1 MLPIMQSGMILGS
14 IGSATLSTNTGNF
27 GVSHLLER
35 NTEVS
40 VERVIGIT
48 RHDLLEEQHG
58 KGTTPSPSG
67 GIGDF
72 LQHHVAFVLVLALC
86 FVWTFVSFWTS
97 IEFIMLWKL
106 YGLYGF
112 FEVQSLFDFNF
123 GDLYY
128 GVFLLG
134 SLLTVSHLILVDRSR
149 AYFWDGNL

>member
-1 MLPIMQSGMILGS
+1 
-14 IGSATLSTNTGNF
+14 
-27 GVSHLLER
+27 
-35 NTEVS
+35 
-40 VERVIGIT
+40 
-48 RHDLLEEQHG
+48 
-58 KGTTPSPSG
+58 
-67 GIGDF
+67 
-72 LQHHVAFVLVLALC
+72 
-86 FVWTFVSFWTS
+86 
-97 IEFIMLWKL
+97 MLWKL